1 MSDAA
6 STRETEEAVSADA
19 FRLLRADIISG
30 ALQAGS
36 RLRFIELQARYGIG
50 TSPLREALSRLAA
63 DRLVVQEVNRGFRV
77 PPISLEDFED
87 IAALRIELESQAI
100 EAAVRR
106 GDETWEEGVVLA
118 HHRLKRLGRQEAA
131 PEEDGVPEEWE
142 LRHRAFHNALIAACG
157 SPWTLHFCAVLHDQ
171 FDRYRRLA
179 GRDPDAQVLLSRQHQ
194 ELLDAAIARDAARA
208 AEVLAAHI
216 DVTRKAVLARLQQM
230 G

>member
-1 MSDAA
+1 MVEAIA
-6 STRETEEAVSADA
+6 TREAEEAVSADA

-63 DRLVVQEVNRGFRV
+63 DRLVLQEVNRGFRV
-77 PPISLEDFED
+77 PPISLKDFED

-100 EAAVRR
+100 EAAVRA
-106 GDETWEEGVVLA
+106 GDEAWEEGIVLA
-118 HHRLKRLGRQEAA
+118 HHRLRRLGRQEAA

-142 LRHRAFHNALIAACG
+142 IRHRAFHNALIAACG

-179 GRDPDAQVLLSRQHQ
+179 GRDPVVQVRLSQQHE
-194 ELLDAAIARDAARA
+194 ELLDAAIARDAPRA
-208 AEVLAAHI
+208 AKVLAEHI
-216 DVTRKAVLARLQQM
+216 DATRRAVIDRLKRIE
-230 G
+230 

>member
-1 MSDAA
+1 MSEPV
-6 STRETEEAVSADA
+6 STRDADEAVSADA

-30 ALQAGS
+30 ALAAGS

-77 PPISLEDFED
+77 PPISLKDFED
-87 IAALRIELESQAI
+87 IAALRMELEGKAI
-100 EAAVRR
+100 EQSVLR
-106 GDETWEEGVVLA
+106 GDESWEEGVVLA
-118 HHRLKRLGRQEAA
+118 HHRLRRLGRQEAA
-131 PEEDGVPEEWE
+131 PEEDLVPEEWE

-179 GRDPDAQVLLSRQHQ
+179 GRDPEAQVLLSQQHQ
-194 ELLDAAIARDAARA
+194 ELLDAAIARDATRA
-208 AEVLAAHI
+208 ARVLTAHI
-216 DVTRKAVLARLQQM
+216 DVTRKAVINRLRRIE
-230 G
+230 

>member
-6 STRETEEAVSADA
+6 PSRESEEAVSADA

-30 ALQAGS
+30 ALQAGA

-77 PPISLEDFED
+77 PPISLKDFED
-87 IAALRIELESQAI
+87 IAALRIELESKAI
-100 EAAVRR
+100 EAAVRL
-106 GDETWEEGVVLA
+106 GDESWEEGVVLA
-118 HHRLKRLGRQEAA
+118 HHRLRRLGRQEVA
-131 PEEDGVPEEWE
+131 PEEDAVPEEWE
-142 LRHRAFHNALIAACG
+142 QRHRAFHNALIAACG

-179 GRDPDAQVLLSRQHQ
+179 GRDPVAQVLLSQQHQ
-194 ELLDAAIARDAARA
+194 ELLDAATARDGKRA
-208 AEVLAAHI
+208 AEILTAHI
-216 DVTRKAVLARLQQM
+216 DVTRQAVLERLRRL